1 MKGAR
6 NFAGMSDP
14 ARNSQFGRRWTE
26 PRRVGEI
33 AELLAEDI
41 GRQAISHH
49 LAQAANLEGSE
60 AEVAFEIADNIRTS
74 MGLTWVEVVGFRR
87 AA

>member
-1 MKGAR
+1 MRGAR

-14 ARNSQFGRRWTE
+14 ARNSQFGRRWAE
-26 PRRVGEI
+26 PRHVGKV
-33 AELLAEDI
+33 AKVLAQDI

-49 LAQAANLEGSE
+49 LTQAADLEGPE
-60 AEVAFEIADNIRTS
+60 AEAAFEIADNIRAS
-74 MGLTWVEVVGFRR
+74 MGLTWVEVIGFRS